1 LYKILIKSKMKKS
14 NKTKKMNKKIFLIF
28 CMILLLTSLSLISS
42 KNFKINSSLGNL
54 FFVNG
59 TSGYVGVGTDSPSYK
74 LDISGKLHVSD
85 DLTIS
90 GSDIYEDGGHLRLN
104 GEDNVYISM
113 DYNNDDADTN
123 AIIFGKNDEGGDTH
137 WEELMRLS
145 EEGNLNVSGGDIYD
159 ESGLVMPE
167 GIIMTFIGAECPIG
181 YLNCNGTSYSRTAYS
196 DLYSAIGIIYGN
208 NSDSDFKVPDYRGYF
223 LRGWDQGAG
232 NDPNAA
238 SRTDRGD
245 GTTGDYVGTKQGD
258 EFESHVHSVNPPST
272 TSSSDGA
279 HTHSVNPP
287 STSTSSV
294 SNHRHSYTAPSLE
307 TGIGD
312 GLYCPEYTRTSTY
325 TGYAG
330 GHSHTVDIAS
340 FTSGSNGAHT
350 HTVDI
355 AAFDSASAG
364 GSETRPKNINVLY
377 CMKY

>member
-1 LYKILIKSKMKKS
+1 MKKL

-42 KNFKINSSLGNL
+42 KDFKINSSLGNL

-59 TSGYVGVGTDSPSYK
+59 TSGYISIGTTSLNYE
-74 LDISGKLHVSD
+74 LDVSGKLHVSD

-167 GIIMTFIGAECPIG
+167 GTVMPFAGEICPGG
-181 YLNCNGTSYSRTAYS
+181 YLNCNGTAYSRTAYS

-245 GTTGDYVGTKQGD
+245 GTTGDYVGTKQAD
-258 EFESHVHSVNPPST
+258 EIESHVHSVNPPST
-272 TSSSDGA
+272 TSSSNGA

-294 SNHRHSYTAPSLE
+294 SNHRHTYYKSATNCGWDSGPYAQDAGDTA
-307 TGIGD
+307 
-312 GLYCPEYTRTSTY
+312 TSAY

-340 FTSGSNGAHT
+340 FTSGSAGAHT

-355 AAFDSASAG
+355 AAFDSASEG
-364 GSETRPKNINVLY
+364 GSETRPININVLY
-377 CMKY
+377 CIKY